1 MYLCCRWS
9 NYYKIMTF
17 DSETSHLM
25 ELNILPEVNIM
36 SLPKLSVAS
45 TNDCVV

>member
-1 MYLCCRWS
+1 
-9 NYYKIMTF
+9 
-17 DSETSHLM
+17 M

-45 TNDCVV
+45 TNDCVVWQDVKEELAAKVGERF